1 MKRPSKVLLDYLP
14 LNLLLQLA
22 TKSAKER
29 KVNKYPNKLS
39 LAAVQVS
46 TDEGVAVNI
55 VDFKGEQNWVP
66 ARPTGYAS
74 IRNRFKCAWLVFTGK
89 ADALIWPGGQ

>member
-1 MKRPSKVLLDYLP
+1 MRNPNKVLMDYLP
-14 LNLLLQLA
+14 LNLLLNLA
-22 TKSAKER
+22 LKSAKER
-29 KVNKYPNKLS
+29 MKKHPNKLS

-46 TDEGVAVNI
+46 TDEGVSVNI
-55 VDFKGEQNWVP
+55 VDFKGESNWVP
-66 ARPTGYAS
+66 ARPMGYAS